1 MKEDL
6 SLIEKFLNFLKV
18 EKGLANATVVSY
30 RFDLE
35 QLLKYLFSHQK
46 RFETA
51 TYFDILNFF
60 EFIVKEKEIEAS
72 SQLRKISCLW
82 GFYEFLMR
90 ECNFLH
96 NPLSEIERPSKHEIL
111 PIFLETNEMEILL
124 QSAKKDRSKN
134 GIRNY
139 TILMMLYSSGM
150 RISEALNLLTQDIL
164 DFKNKIKSSCLIRG
178 KGGRERI
185 IFINKET
192 KEVLEE
198 YLQIRLIFSKK
209 KNNFVFN
216 SDSKEGHVTR
226 QNFYTSLKKITYAAG
241 LDDEKISPHKIR
253 HSFATHLFLSGI
265 DIRILQE
272 MLGHADISTTQIY
285 THVNNKSLQKTLE
298 SFHPLAKTSHL

>member
-6 SLIEKFLNFLKV
+6 SLIEEFLNFLKI
-18 EKGLANATVVSY
+18 EKGLANATIISY
-30 RFDLE
+30 RFDLD
-35 QLLKYLFSHQK
+35 QLLKYLLSRQRSFK
-46 RFETA
+46 AA

-60 EFIVKEKEIEAS
+60 EFIVKEKDIEAS
-72 SQLRKISCLW
+72 SQLRKISCFW

-90 ECNFLH
+90 ERNFLY
-96 NPLSEIERPSKHEIL
+96 NPLAEIERPSKHEIL
-111 PIFLETNEMEILL
+111 PIFLETEEMEVLL

-139 TILMMLYSSGM
+139 TILMLLYSSGM
-150 RISEALNLLTQDIL
+150 RISEALNLLMQDIL
-164 DFKNKIKSSCLIRG
+164 DFKNKIKSSCLIKG

-185 IFINKET
+185 IFINQET
-192 KEVLEE
+192 KEALQE
-198 YLQIRLIFSKK
+198 YIEIRLVFSKK
-209 KNNFVFN
+209 KSNFLFN

-226 QNFYTSLKKITYAAG
+226 QNFYASLKKMTYLAG

-253 HSFATHLFLSGI
+253 HSFATHLFLNGI

-285 THVNNKSLQKTLE
+285 THVNSKSLQKTLE
-298 SFHPLAKTSHL
+298 SFHPFAKISNL